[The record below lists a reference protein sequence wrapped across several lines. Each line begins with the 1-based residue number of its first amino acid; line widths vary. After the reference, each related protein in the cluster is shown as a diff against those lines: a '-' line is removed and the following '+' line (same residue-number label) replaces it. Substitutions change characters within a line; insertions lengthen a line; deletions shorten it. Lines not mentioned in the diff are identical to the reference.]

1 MTESTPTEPVESTET
16 PAAEPKVDRQ
26 TLLDQIAGRL
36 VSARKASGQSVEEV
50 MRDLKLR
57 RIYLEALESGDWDAL
72 PGQVYALGF
81 LRQYAA
87 HLHLD
92 LEKEIDLLKDGQY
105 QLTKPLTYPDPPIA
119 PSRKWAMIAG
129 VAFVVLLILF
139 NLSGHDE
146 PHEPVPPFVS
156 SEPEPAPAPTQD
168 NLSPMTE
175 PSGETAA
182 QATAPETIAPVSPA
196 EPEVATTVPSA
207 ATAGMPLH
215 LVDLAAV
222 ESEVWLEIYL
232 PDAEG
237 NPGELV
243 KQQLLQAGEH
253 LLLNSADPVL
263 LITCG
268 NAAGL
273 QISVDGEERVTAG
286 SLGKPGRVVR
296 NYRLQ
301 TEKPQPTQSD
311 LSD

>member
-1 MTESTPTEPVESTET
+1 MTEPTSTEPIET
-16 PAAEPKVDRQ
+16 AEAPAAEPKIDRQ
-26 TLLDQIAGRL
+26 TLINQIAARL
-36 VSARKASGQSVEEV
+36 VGAREASGQSVEQV

-92 LEKEIDLLKDGQY
+92 VEKEIEQLKDGHY

-119 PSRKWAMIAG
+119 PSRKWAMLAG
-129 VAFVVLLILF
+129 AAFVVILILF

-146 PHEPVPPFVS
+146 PHEPVPPFVA
-156 SEPEPAPAPTQD
+156 SEPEPSPAA
-168 NLSPMTE
+168 E
-175 PSGETAA
+175 PQAETPPVEPAGETAA
-182 QATAPETIAPVSPA
+182 QATEPEAIRPTAPV
-196 EPEVATTVPSA
+196 EPEIVATPTA
-207 ATAGMPLH
+207 ASNMPLH

-222 ESEVWLEIYL
+222 DSEVWLEIYL

-237 NPGELV
+237 NPGEQV
-243 KQQLLQAGEH
+243 KQKLLQAGEH
-253 LLLNSADPVL
+253 LLLNIADPVL

-273 QISVDGEERVTAG
+273 QISVDGEERVAAG
-286 SLGKPGRVVR
+286 SLGRPGRVIR
-296 NYRLQ
+296 NYRLV